1 MTNRRQA
8 FEAQRQAARATGAR
22 IKNKLS
28 AARYWA
34 SNLFSP
40 RTTLPGM
47 SARPAD
53 EGHEPSPQVVYL
65 TFPTAEASFGGRT
78 AGACNG

>member
-8 FEAQRQAARATGAR
+8 FEAQRQAARATDAR
-22 IKNKLS
+22 IKAKSS
-28 AARYWA
+28 AARYRA

-47 SARPAD
+47 AASPAE
-53 EGHEPSPQVVYL
+53 EGHERSPQVVSL
-65 TFPTAEASFGGRT
+65 TFPTAEASFGGRA
-78 AGACNG
+78 AGASNG